1 MENDCALRCWEGNGV
16 QFCQSTRHGNDVAPG
31 IVGILRST
39 AAISTFQ
46 ANHVTLEVGGVVVDS
61 AIVGHG
67 QRHTVYVIVE
77 VQRIIAYGHPHQLIA
92 SVDVVVGF
100 FFADPLGTDAAGV
113 VLHLPVQDI
122 QLDGCN
128 TGAAHIAIG
137 IGD

>member
-16 QFCQSTRHGNDVAPG
+16 QLCQRARHGNDVACAV
-31 IVGILRST
+31 VGILRST

-77 VQRIIAYGHPHQLIA
+77 VQNIIAHGHPHQLIA